1 MSQLEKD
8 VADLQ
13 QTYEEQ
19 KDRLEEL
26 DSDSAVQGQE
36 IQRQIQELSDEQKAL
51 QVNVTD
57 RFDELLQSQ
66 YSFKSE
72 VMSRG
77 AELKHIQHQQ
87 STKIKE
93 LEARMDGYEGGQ
105 RELYYPR
112 GSVVQRRVSERR
124 ELALSEQPQTVAF
137 VNCEP

>member
-8 VADLQ
+8 FADLQ

-26 DSDSAVQGQE
+26 DSDSAAQGQE
-36 IQRQIQELSDEQKAL
+36 IRRQIQELSDEQKAL

-77 AELKHIQHQQ
+77 AELQHQQ

-112 GSVVQRRVSERR
+112 GPVVQRRVSERR

-137 VNCEP
+137 VNCKP